1 MSNDGN
7 KQASYWEERALV
19 GGRGSGSVGGVSYPG
34 GQSIKDKQAV
44 LSRYLKK
51 HKPKDRGDVQ
61 NERIDGLRKDISDM
75 QAGRKAGE
83 AGRKKIRKAGAKAT
97 KGRNLARKALGARPQ
112 KKTVAKYKRVIRAAK
127 KSKAGSKPKS
137 K

>member
-1 MSNDGN
+1 MNTDGN

-19 GGRGSGSVGGVSYPG
+19 GGRGSGSVGGVSYSG
-34 GQSIKDKQAV
+34 KQSILDQKAIR
-44 LSRYLKK
+44 SRYLKK
-51 HKPKDRGDVQ
+51 HKPKDRTDVHL
-61 NERIDGLRKDISDM
+61 EKIKGMDDKISGM

-112 KKTVAKYKRVIRAAK
+112 KKTVSN
-127 KSKAGSKPKS
+127 SKEG
-137 K
+137 